1 MNTHSTGLCRRTM
14 PLGFFNHIDDTD
26 SVQWLC
32 RAIRPLPA
40 HPVPMKRGCPLIR
53 QDMSHDPRQML
64 VALSPV
70 STDSVSLQYTQLQV
84 RWCFQPA
91 ECFTHISVLS
101 VICRPDDAA

>member
-70 STDSVSLQYTQLQV
+70 STDSVSLQYTQLTGALV
-84 RWCFQPA
+84 FSA
-91 ECFTHISVLS
+91 
-101 VICRPDDAA
+101 CRMFYPYQRIERHLPTR